1 MCARRT
7 FDPANTHRQVD
18 LCPPPVPKALDHC
31 LPLCESR
38 GCPRGLRWF
47 RSRSPITQVLKT
59 GARTVHLN
67 KLAVG
72 KILAKRAQITWVR
85 SFTPDIW
92 IPENVLA
99 MRAHCSPNVRFFA
112 NIYSRHMGESR
123 FINKHTWLLLSPCM
137 QFVFRGGHFGVIEV
151 FFSKTNWPF

>member
-38 GCPRGLRWF
+38 GCPWGLRWF

-72 KILAKRAQITWVR
+72 KILAKRAKSHEWGPLPLTYGYQRMCLPCALTALPMCAFLPISTRAIWVNPDSSINTR
-85 SFTPDIW
+85 DCYFRLVFSSFLGGALWGDW
-92 IPENVLA
+92 G
-99 MRAHCSPNVRFFA
+99 FF
-112 NIYSRHMGESR
+112 
-123 FINKHTWLLLSPCM
+123 
-137 QFVFRGGHFGVIEV
+137 
-151 FFSKTNWPF
+151 